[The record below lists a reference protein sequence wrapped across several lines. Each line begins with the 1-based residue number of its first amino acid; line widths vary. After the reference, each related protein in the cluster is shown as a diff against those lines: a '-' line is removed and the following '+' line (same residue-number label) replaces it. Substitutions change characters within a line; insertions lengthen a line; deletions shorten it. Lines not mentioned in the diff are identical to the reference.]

1 MGAPRVTTYLVEAYL
16 PRTSPG
22 GPEAAAARA
31 RAAAAQLRREG
42 AAIRFLRSFF
52 VPEDELCFCL
62 FEAASIGEVA
72 EAVRRAAMSAGR
84 IQPAIELLRTAV
96 TSRHGSLEST
106 EQSAAARG
114 ARQTQEKEER

>member
-1 MGAPRVTTYLVEAYL
+1 MGAPRVPTYLVEAYL

-62 FEAASIGEVA
+62 FEAASIGDVT
-72 EAVRRAAMSAGR
+72 EAGRRAAMSVGR
-84 IQPAIELLRTAV
+84 IQPAIELPQSGV
-96 TSRHGSLEST
+96 TPRHGRRGST

-114 ARQTQEKEER
+114 ARQRQQEEER